1 MEEKK
6 SSASGKGK
14 LCAAVLPLKNLPM
27 KIFLLSLKILLQPL
41 KNLKKNSA
49 YENISAASEKN
60 FAD

>member
-6 SSASGKGK
+6 SSASGEGK

-27 KIFLLSLKILLQPL
+27 KIFLQPL
-41 KNLKKNSA
+41 KNLKQISA
-49 YENISAASEKN
+49 SENILAAPEKN